1 MQHHF
6 MLLVPSLKELCI
18 RVDTFVNV
26 SVKMSFKATE
36 HKYVK
41 E

>member
-1 MQHHF
+1 

-18 RVDTFVNV
+18 RVDTFVKV
-26 SVKMSFKATE
+26 SVKMSVNATE
-36 HKYVK
+36 LKYVK